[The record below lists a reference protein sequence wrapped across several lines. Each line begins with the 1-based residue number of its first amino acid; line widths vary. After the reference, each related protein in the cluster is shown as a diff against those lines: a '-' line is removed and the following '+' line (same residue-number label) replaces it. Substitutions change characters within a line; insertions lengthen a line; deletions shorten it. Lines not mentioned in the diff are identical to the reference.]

1 MTDEEQYKSI
11 FRETFDEYIKPSAV
25 PFPGVKGVE
34 LAKPVRLAWFNATL
48 KAGLYFVV
56 ANQDGEAGEHGF
68 HPLYVARFDG
78 EGEVDEQTGE
88 LVNINDIKVRMER
101 LRVDGKEMGI
111 KGMEDVL
118 TLEELT
124 TWAAAGV
131 AIAKGDNALA
141 EKVLRQRYKINDKP
155 IEGGA
160 EHNAVELPRMD
171 TTRPRSHVQP
181 ISKLS
186 QKITEVGLTGDKFNL
201 IVSGKNE
208 AKAFT
213 CISLV
218 YAGDEMTLSRS
229 ITAYDRIVHN
239 AVATLWNAGN
249 RTITVAQVYRAM
261 TGSKAKKITEA
272 QLARVEESLDKQR
285 LTLVSLDFSEELRG
299 RTGEY
304 DGEQITADKAK
315 AETYMLNATKTFVDT
330 TNGRRAVG
338 YIINEAPVLYWHA
351 KITKQIITYP
361 QRLLEETS
369 KKIGNK
375 ETDLLIRDYLL
386 QRIKP
391 MGRKG
396 SKVPKQIKFKTVY
409 DNIGASV
416 GTNRAEVK
424 RLNDRIK
431 RCLDALKD
439 LGVILKYEEYKDGRS
454 HKLVG
459 VTVEVPEAQ
468 N

>member
-1 MTDEEQYKSI
+1 MTDEEYRDAIKAAA
-11 FRETFDEYIKPSAV
+11 EEYIKPGLPLV
-25 PFPGVKGVE
+25 PGMRGIT
-34 LAKPVRLAWFNATL
+34 LAKPIHFYWLNVTL
-48 KAGLYFVV
+48 SAGNYFVD
-56 ANQDGEAGEHGF
+56 ARHDGEAETNFPHF
-68 HPLYVARFDG
+68 VYSISFDG
-78 EGEVDEQTGE
+78 EADEQAGE
-88 LVNINDIKVRMER
+88 LAFATD
-101 LRVDGKEMGI
+101 GI
-111 KGMEDVL
+111 KGHLERVRISGEYIGADKDTEFII
-118 TLEELT
+118 TLEDLT
-124 TWAAAGV
+124 TWAAANQ
-131 AIAKGDNALA
+131 ATDKGDKELA
-141 EKVLRQRYKINDKP
+141 SEILMARYRLPSNP
-155 IEGGA
+155 IEA
-160 EHNAVELPRMD
+160 DAKRDAVELPRMD
-171 TTRPRSHVQP
+171 TIKPRSHVQP

-439 LGVILKYEEYKDGRS
+439 LGVILKYEEYKDGRN